1 MNNFNVHILS
11 LKSEIC
17 SLIRKTLGSERYN
30 ITCTSGEE
38 INDSFLDSFNREIDC
53 LVLDKDIDHKLTKKI
68 KNKFN
73 SIPIICLPSLGSEAN
88 ETKDITY
95 MSEPFKLSELKVAIE
110 EISDN
115 VK

>member
-1 MNNFNVHILS
+1 MNNFNIHILS

-17 SLIRKTLGSERYN
+17 SLIRKTLGSERYK

-38 INDSFLDSFNREIDC
+38 INDNFIEGFKKEIDC
-53 LVLDKDIDHKLTKKI
+53 LVLDKDIDLKLTKKI
-68 KNKFN
+68 KQKFN
-73 SIPIICLPSLGSEAN
+73 SIPIICLPSLGAEPRESADV
-88 ETKDITY
+88 KY

-110 EISDN
+110 EISER